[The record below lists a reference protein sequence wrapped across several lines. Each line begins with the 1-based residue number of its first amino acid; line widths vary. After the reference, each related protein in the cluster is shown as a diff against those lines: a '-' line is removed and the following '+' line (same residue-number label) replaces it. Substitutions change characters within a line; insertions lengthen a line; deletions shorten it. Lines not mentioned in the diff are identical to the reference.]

1 MKCCLLILFVFIFQY
16 FQKKSLECSYVLE
29 PLSFKFI
36 PKYAAFVIDIGGCV
50 CAHLHVYVHE
60 REREKE
66 WGGEREEGREKER
79 SGVFI
84 TLQLKVNL

>member
-1 MKCCLLILFVFIFQY
+1 MR
-16 FQKKSLECSYVLE
+16 
-29 PLSFKFI
+29 
-36 PKYAAFVIDIGGCV
+36 
-50 CAHLHVYVHE
+50 AHLHVYVHE

-66 WGGEREEGREKER
+66 WGGEREGGREKER